1 MARIIFISPYMKGGR
16 DSARLAHR
24 TRYFA
29 TREGVQLLKDDN
41 AHLPVTKKQQQ
52 YIQRLLRSFPEAREL
67 PEYENYANTPNR
79 KTAFA
84 FIEQIHED
92 FIEPM
97 DGRENYLDYVANRP
111 GVKALGEHGLWDA
124 HGKVPSLE
132 NAVAEVAR
140 HTGNVWTPII
150 SLSRENAERL
160 GYTDLKNWQELIN
173 ASITDIAKGYKIHPD
188 RLRWY
193 AAMHE
198 KEKHIHVHMVL
209 FSTDPKEGYLSRQ
222 GIRSIKSALVSTIYR
237 NDRLHIYEQK
247 DEQRGL
253 LRQEAEARMATLIEQ
268 MATGTLQS
276 DKLELLVTDLAQR
289 LREVSGKKVYGY
301 LPSRVKR
308 IVDEIVDELAKDER
322 VSSAYA
328 LWQDLREQL
337 CIDYNQTPPQ
347 RVPLSQQK
355 EFKTVRNM
363 VIRETLRLSEMHFT
377 FEDDAMQDEPEPE
390 EPPVPPDP
398 SAERMIH
405 QQARFYRR
413 AKSMLDAT
421 DADPSE
427 KSMALVT
434 LHRLWEEGYTIA
446 AHQLGKSYRDG
457 VGSSVDQELAAEW
470 FQKSA
475 EAGNPCS
482 AYALGKLLLEQ
493 EQLKTQRLLEELRTV
508 KSSNATEIR
517 RLKKE
522 LATLRKILVG
532 YVNQIDSLDR
542 INKRQ
547 QQVIADVTQ
556 KYNTASQQIST
567 LSKEKE
573 NLDKKVTLA
582 AQLDVTNIRI
592 EPRNKR
598 GKVAK
603 KVKDIVKLAISFTI
617 VKNITAENGE
627 RTIYIRITKPDNDA
641 LTKSASNTFSYENRT
656 LTYSCLLYTSPSPR
670 DS

>member
-41 AHLPVTKKQQQ
+41 SNLPATKKQQQ
-52 YIQRLLRSFPEAREL
+52 YIHRLLRSFPEAREL
-67 PEYENYANTPNR
+67 PEHEDYVTSPNR
-79 KTAFA
+79 QTAFA

-111 GVKALGEHGLWDA
+111 GVKAMGEHGLWDA
-124 HGKVPSLE
+124 NGKVPSLE
-132 NAVAEVAR
+132 NAIAEVAQ

-160 GYTDLKNWQELIN
+160 GYTDIKNWQDLIN

-237 NDRLHIYEQK
+237 NDRLHIYEKK
-247 DEQRGL
+247 DHQRSIL
-253 LRQEAEARMATLIEQ
+253 QQEAEEQ
-268 MATGTLQS
+268 MASLIGQISTGTLQNG
-276 DKLELLVTDLAQR
+276 KLELLVTDLAKR
-289 LREVSGKKVYGY
+289 LQEVSGKKVYGY
-301 LPSRVKR
+301 LPPRVKR
-308 IVDEIVDELAKDER
+308 IVDEIVDELSKDER
-322 VSSAYA
+322 VAAAYS

-363 VIRETLRLSEMHFT
+363 VIRETLRLSEMNFT
-377 FEDDAMQDEPEPE
+377 FEDDTMPDEPEPE
-390 EPPVPPDP
+390 EQPAP
-398 SAERMIH
+398 STQSSARTIY
-405 QQARFYRR
+405 QQAHFYRR
-413 AKSMLDAT
+413 AKTVLNDA
-421 DADPSE
+421 DADPGE
-427 KSMALVT
+427 KAMELVT
-434 LHRLWEEGYTIA
+434 LRRLWEESYTIA
-446 AHQLGKSYRDG
+446 AHQLGKTYRDG
-457 VGSSVDQELAAEW
+457 LGSPVDREAAAEW

-475 EAGNPCS
+475 EAGNNCS

-493 EQLKTQRLLEELRTV
+493 GKFSQARSWLQKAATQKNQYAQYRLGKLLLIGADDVPKDVDAAIRHLKDSAVQGNQFAQYTLGKLYLLGHEVKADHEEALRYLSQAAAQGNTYAQYFIDHQNDFNGASVGTTV
-508 KSSNATEIR
+508 LRMLHQMSRIFRENAAQPAIYAGMQIDKKRRR
-517 RLKKE
+517 RLQEKRMAMGHKADDHE
-522 LATLRKILVG
+522 
-532 YVNQIDSLDR
+532 DR
-542 INKRQ
+542 GLTQ
-547 QQVIADVTQ
+547 QTQ
-556 KYNTASQQIST
+556 
-567 LSKEKE
+567 
-573 NLDKKVTLA
+573 
-582 AQLDVTNIRI
+582 
-592 EPRNKR
+592 
-598 GKVAK
+598 
-603 KVKDIVKLAISFTI
+603 
-617 VKNITAENGE
+617 
-627 RTIYIRITKPDNDA
+627 
-641 LTKSASNTFSYENRT
+641 
-656 LTYSCLLYTSPSPR
+656 
-670 DS
+670 

>member
-1 MARIIFISPYMKGGR
+1 M
-16 DSARLAHR
+16 DS
-24 TRYFA
+24 
-29 TREGVQLLKDDN
+29 
-41 AHLPVTKKQQQ
+41 
-52 YIQRLLRSFPEAREL
+52 
-67 PEYENYANTPNR
+67 
-79 KTAFA
+79 
-84 FIEQIHED
+84 
-92 FIEPM
+92 
-97 DGRENYLDYVANRP
+97 RENYLDYVANRP

-124 HGKVPSLE
+124 NGKVPSLE

-140 HTGNVWTPII
+140 HTGNVWTPVI

-160 GYTDLKNWQELIN
+160 GYSDLKNWQELIS

-237 NDRLHIYEQK
+237 NDRLHIYEKK
-247 DEQRGL
+247 DHQRSIL
-253 LRQEAEARMATLIEQ
+253 QQEAEEQ
-268 MATGTLQS
+268 MASLIGQMAAGTLQS

-301 LPSRVKR
+301 LPPRVKR

-377 FEDDAMQDEPEPE
+377 FEDDAISDEPEPE

-405 QQARFYRR
+405 QQAQSYRR
-413 AKSMLDAT
+413 AKKVLHDLES
-421 DADPSE
+421 DPGE
-427 KSMALVT
+427 KAAARVT
-434 LHRLWEEGYTIA
+434 LRRLWEEGYTIA

-482 AYALGKLLLEQ
+482 AYALGKLLEQ
-493 EQLKTQRLLEELRTV
+493 EQFPQALHWLRQAAEQNDPYAQYRLGKLLLTGTEGVPKDVDAAIQLLKDSATQGNSFAQYTLGKLYLLGQEVQVDREEALRYFAQAAAQGNTYAQYFIDHQEDFSGAAAGTAV
-508 KSSNATEIR
+508 LRMLHQMSRIFRENAAQPAIYAGMQIDKKRRR
-517 RLKKE
+517 RLQE
-522 LATLRKILVG
+522 
-532 YVNQIDSLDR
+532 
-542 INKRQ
+542 KRMAMGHKADDHEERGLTQ
-547 QQVIADVTQ
+547 QTQ
-556 KYNTASQQIST
+556 
-567 LSKEKE
+567 
-573 NLDKKVTLA
+573 
-582 AQLDVTNIRI
+582 
-592 EPRNKR
+592 
-598 GKVAK
+598 
-603 KVKDIVKLAISFTI
+603 
-617 VKNITAENGE
+617 
-627 RTIYIRITKPDNDA
+627 
-641 LTKSASNTFSYENRT
+641 
-656 LTYSCLLYTSPSPR
+656 
-670 DS
+670 

>member
-1 MARIIFISPYMKGGR
+1 MARLIFISPYMKGGR
-16 DSARLAHR
+16 DAARLAHR

-52 YIQRLLRSFPEAREL
+52 YVRRLLRSFPEAREL
-67 PEYENYANTPNR
+67 PEHEDYANTPNR
-79 KTAFA
+79 QTAFA
-84 FIEQIHED
+84 LIAQIHED

-97 DGRENYLDYVANRP
+97 DSRENYLDYVANRP

-132 NAVAEVAR
+132 NAVAEVAQ
-140 HTGNVWTPII
+140 HTGNVWTPVI

-253 LRQEAEARMATLIEQ
+253 LRQEAEARMATLIGQ
-268 MATGTLQS
+268 MAAGALQS
-276 DKLELLVTDLAQR
+276 DKLELLVADLAQR

-301 LPSRVKR
+301 LPPRVKR

-328 LWQDLREQL
+328 LWQELREQL

-377 FEDDAMQDEPEPE
+377 FEDDAISDEPEPEPE
-390 EPPVPPDP
+390 EPPVPPDS

-413 AKSMLDAT
+413 AKSILDAA

-446 AHQLGKSYRDG
+446 AHQLGKAYQDG
-457 VGSSVDQELAAEW
+457 LGTSIDRKAAAEW

-475 EAGNPCS
+475 EAGNTCS
-482 AYALGKLLLEQ
+482 AYALSKLLQEQGQIPQAIHWLQQAADQNDPYAQYRLGKLLLTGAEGVPRDTVAAIKLLKDSAAQGNQFAQYTLGKLYLLGQ
-493 EQLKTQRLLEELRTV
+493 EVQADREEALRYLVQAAAQGNTYAQYFIDHQEDFSGAAV
-508 KSSNATEIR
+508 GTAILRMLHQMSRIFRENAAQPAIYAGMHIDKKRRR
-517 RLKKE
+517 RLQEKRMAMGQKADDHE
-522 LATLRKILVG
+522 
-532 YVNQIDSLDR
+532 DR
-542 INKRQ
+542 GLTQ
-547 QQVIADVTQ
+547 QTQ
-556 KYNTASQQIST
+556 
-567 LSKEKE
+567 
-573 NLDKKVTLA
+573 
-582 AQLDVTNIRI
+582 
-592 EPRNKR
+592 
-598 GKVAK
+598 
-603 KVKDIVKLAISFTI
+603 
-617 VKNITAENGE
+617 
-627 RTIYIRITKPDNDA
+627 
-641 LTKSASNTFSYENRT
+641 
-656 LTYSCLLYTSPSPR
+656 
-670 DS
+670 

>member
-1 MARIIFISPYMKGGR
+1 MARLIFISPYMKGGR
-16 DSARLAHR
+16 DAARLAHR

-52 YIQRLLRSFPEAREL
+52 YIHRLLRSFPEAREL
-67 PEYENYANTPNR
+67 PEHEGYVNAPNR
-79 KTAFA
+79 QTAFA
-84 FIEQIHED
+84 LIAQIHED

-140 HTGNVWTPII
+140 HTGNVWTPVI

-160 GYTDLKNWQELIN
+160 GYTDIKNWQELIN

-253 LRQEAEARMATLIEQ
+253 IRQEAEARMATLIGQ

-276 DKLELLVTDLAQR
+276 GKLELLVTDLAQR

-301 LPSRVKR
+301 LPPRVKR

-322 VSSAYA
+322 VLSAYA
-328 LWQDLREQL
+328 LWQDLQEQL

-377 FEDDAMQDEPEPE
+377 FEDDAMQDEPE

-405 QQARFYRR
+405 QQAQSYRR
-413 AKSMLDAT
+413 AKKVLHDLES
-421 DADPSE
+421 DPGE
-427 KSMALVT
+427 KAAARVT

-457 VGSSVDQELAAEW
+457 VGNSVDQELAAEW

-493 EQLKTQRLLEELRTV
+493 EQFPQALHWLRQAAEQNDPYAQYRLGKLLLTGAEGVPRDAVAAIKLLKDSAAQGNQFAQYTLGKLYLLGQEVQADRKESLRYFAQAAAQGNSYAQYFIDHQEDFFGAAVGTAIIRMLHQM
-508 KSSNATEIR
+508 SRIFRENAAQPAIYAGMQIDKKRRR
-517 RLKKE
+517 RLQEKRMAMGHKADDHE
-522 LATLRKILVG
+522 
-532 YVNQIDSLDR
+532 DR
-542 INKRQ
+542 GLTQ
-547 QQVIADVTQ
+547 QTQ
-556 KYNTASQQIST
+556 
-567 LSKEKE
+567 
-573 NLDKKVTLA
+573 
-582 AQLDVTNIRI
+582 
-592 EPRNKR
+592 
-598 GKVAK
+598 
-603 KVKDIVKLAISFTI
+603 
-617 VKNITAENGE
+617 
-627 RTIYIRITKPDNDA
+627 
-641 LTKSASNTFSYENRT
+641 
-656 LTYSCLLYTSPSPR
+656 
-670 DS
+670 

>member
-1 MARIIFISPYMKGGR
+1 MARLIFISPYMKGGR

-67 PEYENYANTPNR
+67 PEHEDYVNAPNR
-79 KTAFA
+79 QTAFA
-84 FIEQIHED
+84 LIAQIHED

-140 HTGNVWTPII
+140 HTGNVWTPVI

-247 DEQRGL
+247 DEQRSL
-253 LRQEAEARMATLIEQ
+253 LRQEAEARMATLIGQ
-268 MATGTLQS
+268 MAAGTLQS
-276 DKLELLVTDLAQR
+276 DKLELLVADLAQR

-301 LPSRVKR
+301 LPPRVKR

-337 CIDYNQTPPQ
+337 CTDYNQTPPQ

-363 VIRETLRLSEMHFT
+363 VIRETLRLSEMNFT
-377 FEDDAMQDEPEPE
+377 FEDDTMPDEPEPE
-390 EPPVPPDP
+390 EQSAP
-398 SAERMIH
+398 STQSSARTIY
-405 QQARFYRR
+405 QQAHFYRR
-413 AKSMLDAT
+413 ARTVLNDA
-421 DADPSE
+421 DADPGE
-427 KSMALVT
+427 KAMALVT
-434 LHRLWEEGYTIA
+434 LRRLWEEGYTIA
-446 AHQLGKSYRDG
+446 AHQLGKAYRDG
-457 VGSSVDQELAAEW
+457 LRSPVDREAAAEW
-470 FQKSA
+470 FQKSV
-475 EAGNPCS
+475 EAGNDCS

-493 EQLKTQRLLEELRTV
+493 GKFSQARSWLQKAATQNNQYAQYRLGKLLLIGADDVPKDVDAAIRHLKDSAAQGNQFAQYTLGKLYLLGHEVKADHEEALRYLSQAAAQGNIYAQYFIDHQNDFNGVSVGTTV
-508 KSSNATEIR
+508 LRMLHQMSSIFRENAAQPTIYAGMQIDKKRRR
-517 RLKKE
+517 RLQEKRMAMGHKADDHE
-522 LATLRKILVG
+522 
-532 YVNQIDSLDR
+532 DSGL
-542 INKRQ
+542 
-547 QQVIADVTQ
+547 TQ
-556 KYNTASQQIST
+556 SSQ
-567 LSKEKE
+567 
-573 NLDKKVTLA
+573 
-582 AQLDVTNIRI
+582 
-592 EPRNKR
+592 
-598 GKVAK
+598 
-603 KVKDIVKLAISFTI
+603 
-617 VKNITAENGE
+617 
-627 RTIYIRITKPDNDA
+627 
-641 LTKSASNTFSYENRT
+641 
-656 LTYSCLLYTSPSPR
+656 
-670 DS
+670 

>member
-1 MARIIFISPYMKGGR
+1 MARLIFISPYMKGGR
-16 DSARLAHR
+16 DAARLAHR

-52 YIQRLLRSFPEAREL
+52 YIQRLLRSIPEAREL
-67 PEYENYANTPNR
+67 PEHEGYANTPNR
-79 KTAFA
+79 QTAFA
-84 FIEQIHED
+84 LIAQIHED

-97 DGRENYLDYVANRP
+97 DSRENYLDYVANRP

-124 HGKVPSLE
+124 NGKVPSLE
-132 NAVAEVAR
+132 NAVAEVAQ

-160 GYTDLKNWQELIN
+160 GYTDIKNWQELIN

-253 LRQEAEARMATLIEQ
+253 LRQEAEARMATLIGQ
-268 MATGTLQS
+268 MAIGTMQS
-276 DKLELLVTDLAQR
+276 DRLELLVTDLAQR

-301 LPSRVKR
+301 LPPRVKR

-328 LWQDLREQL
+328 LWQELREQL

-363 VIRETLRLSEMHFT
+363 VIRETLRLSEMRFT
-377 FEDDAMQDEPEPE
+377 FEDDAMQDEPE

-405 QQARFYRR
+405 QRARFYRR
-413 AKSMLDAT
+413 AKSVLDAA

-446 AHQLGKSYRDG
+446 AHQLGKAYQDG
-457 VGSSVDQELAAEW
+457 LGTSIDRKAAAEW

-475 EAGNPCS
+475 EAGNTCS

-493 EQLKTQRLLEELRTV
+493 EQFPQVLHWLRQAAEQNDPYAQYRLGKLLLTGAEGGPRDAVAAIKLLKDSAAQGNQFAQYTLGKLYLLGQEVQVDRKEALRYFAQAAAQGNTCAQYFIDHQDDFSDAAV
-508 KSSNATEIR
+508 GTAILRMLHQMSRIFRENAAQPAIYAGMQIDKKRRR
-517 RLKKE
+517 RLQEKRMAMGHKADDHE
-522 LATLRKILVG
+522 
-532 YVNQIDSLDR
+532 DR
-542 INKRQ
+542 GLTQ
-547 QQVIADVTQ
+547 QTQ
-556 KYNTASQQIST
+556 
-567 LSKEKE
+567 
-573 NLDKKVTLA
+573 
-582 AQLDVTNIRI
+582 
-592 EPRNKR
+592 
-598 GKVAK
+598 
-603 KVKDIVKLAISFTI
+603 
-617 VKNITAENGE
+617 
-627 RTIYIRITKPDNDA
+627 
-641 LTKSASNTFSYENRT
+641 
-656 LTYSCLLYTSPSPR
+656 
-670 DS
+670 

>member
-52 YIQRLLRSFPEAREL
+52 YIHRLLRSFPEAREL

-79 KTAFA
+79 QTAFA
-84 FIEQIHED
+84 LIAQIHED

-97 DGRENYLDYVANRP
+97 DSRENYLDYVANRP
-111 GVKALGEHGLWDA
+111 DVKALGEHGLWDA
-124 HGKVPSLE
+124 NGKVPSLE

-253 LRQEAEARMATLIEQ
+253 LQQEAEARMATLIGQ

-276 DKLELLVTDLAQR
+276 DKLELLVADLAQR
-289 LREVSGKKVYGY
+289 LQEVSGKKVYGY
-301 LPSRVKR
+301 LPPRVKR

-337 CIDYNQTPPQ
+337 CTDYNQTPPQ

-377 FEDDAMQDEPEPE
+377 FEDDAISDEPEPEPE

-405 QQARFYRR
+405 QRARFYRR
-413 AKSMLDAT
+413 AKSILDAAN
-421 DADPSE
+421 ADPSE

-434 LHRLWEEGYTIA
+434 LRRLWEEGYTIA
-446 AHQLGKSYRDG
+446 AHHLGKAYRDG
-457 VGSSVDQELAAEW
+457 LGISTDRKAAAEW

-475 EAGNPCS
+475 EAGNTCS
-482 AYALGKLLLEQ
+482 AYALSKLLLEQ
-493 EQLKTQRLLEELRTV
+493 GQIPQAIHWLRQAADQNDPYAQYRLGKLLLTGAEGVPRDAVAAIKLLKDSAAQGNQFAQYTLGKLYLLGQEVQADREEALRYLVQAAAQGNTYAQYFIDHQDDF
-508 KSSNATEIR
+508 SGAAAGTAILRMLHQMSRIFRENAAQPAIY
-517 RLKKE
+517 
-522 LATLRKILVG
+522 AG
-532 YVNQIDSLDR
+532 MQIDKKRRRKLQEKRMAMGHKADDHEDR
-542 INKRQ
+542 GL
-547 QQVIADVTQ
+547 T
-556 KYNTASQQIST
+556 QQI
-567 LSKEKE
+567 
-573 NLDKKVTLA
+573 
-582 AQLDVTNIRI
+582 Q
-592 EPRNKR
+592 
-598 GKVAK
+598 
-603 KVKDIVKLAISFTI
+603 
-617 VKNITAENGE
+617 
-627 RTIYIRITKPDNDA
+627 
-641 LTKSASNTFSYENRT
+641 
-656 LTYSCLLYTSPSPR
+656 
-670 DS
+670 

>member
-1 MARIIFISPYMKGGR
+1 MKGGR

-41 AHLPVTKKQQQ
+41 AHLPATKKQQQ
-52 YIQRLLRSFPEAREL
+52 YIHRLLRSFPEAREL
-67 PEYENYANTPNR
+67 PEHEDYVTSPNR
-79 KTAFA
+79 QTAFA
-84 FIEQIHED
+84 LIEQIHED
-92 FIEPM
+92 FVESM
-97 DGRENYLDYVANRP
+97 DSRENYLDYVANRP
-111 GVKALGEHGLWDA
+111 GVKAMGEHGLWDA
-124 HGKVPSLE
+124 NGKVLSLE
-132 NAVAEVAR
+132 NAIAEVAQ

-160 GYTDLKNWQELIN
+160 GYTDLKNWQDLIN
-173 ASITDIAKGYKIHPD
+173 ASITDIAKGYKIHPS

-193 AAMHE
+193 AALHE
-198 KEKHIHVHMVL
+198 KEKHIHVHMVI
-209 FSTDPKEGYLSRQ
+209 FSTDPKEGFLTKQ

-253 LRQEAEARMATLIEQ
+253 LRQEAEARMAALIEQ
-268 MATGTLQS
+268 MATGTMQS

-301 LPSRVKR
+301 LPPRVKR

-322 VSSAYA
+322 VLSAYA
-328 LWQDLREQL
+328 LWQNLQEQL

-405 QQARFYRR
+405 QQAWSYRR
-413 AKSMLDAT
+413 AKKVLHDLES
-421 DADPSE
+421 DPGE
-427 KSMALVT
+427 KAAALVT
-434 LHRLWEEGYTIA
+434 LRRLWEEGYTIA
-446 AHQLGKSYRDG
+446 AHQLGKAYRDG
-457 VGSSVDQELAAEW
+457 LGISIDRKAAAEW

-475 EAGNPCS
+475 EAGNTCS

-493 EQLKTQRLLEELRTV
+493 GQISQAIHWLRHAAEQNDPYAQYRLGKLLLTGAEGVPKDVDAAIQLLKDSATQGNSFAQYTLGKLYLLGQEMQADREEALRYLAQAAAQGNTYAQYFIDHQEDFSGAAV
-508 KSSNATEIR
+508 GTAIIRIFHQMSRIFRENAAQPTIYAGMQIDKKRRR
-517 RLKKE
+517 RLQEKRMAMGHRADDHE
-522 LATLRKILVG
+522 
-532 YVNQIDSLDR
+532 DR
-542 INKRQ
+542 GLTQ
-547 QQVIADVTQ
+547 Q
-556 KYNTASQQIST
+556 
-567 LSKEKE
+567 
-573 NLDKKVTLA
+573 
-582 AQLDVTNIRI
+582 AQ
-592 EPRNKR
+592 
-598 GKVAK
+598 
-603 KVKDIVKLAISFTI
+603 
-617 VKNITAENGE
+617 
-627 RTIYIRITKPDNDA
+627 
-641 LTKSASNTFSYENRT
+641 
-656 LTYSCLLYTSPSPR
+656 
-670 DS
+670 

>member
-1 MARIIFISPYMKGGR
+1 MKGGR

-41 AHLPVTKKQQQ
+41 AHLPATKKQQQ

-67 PEYENYANTPNR
+67 PEHEDYVNTPNR
-79 KTAFA
+79 QTAFA
-84 FIEQIHED
+84 LIAQIHED

-111 GVKALGEHGLWDA
+111 GVKALGEHGLWNA

-132 NAVAEVAR
+132 NAIAEVAQ

-247 DEQRGL
+247 DEQRRFL
-253 LRQEAEARMATLIEQ
+253 QQEAEARMAALIGQ
-268 MATGTLQS
+268 MATGTMQS

-301 LPSRVKR
+301 LPPRVKR

-337 CIDYNQTPPQ
+337 CTDYNQTPPQ

-363 VIRETLRLSEMHFT
+363 VIRETLRLSEMNFT
-377 FEDDAMQDEPEPE
+377 FEDDTMPDEPEPE
-390 EPPVPPDP
+390 EQSAP
-398 SAERMIH
+398 STQSSARTIY
-405 QQARFYRR
+405 QQAHFYRR
-413 AKSMLDAT
+413 AKTVLNDA
-421 DADPSE
+421 DADPGE
-427 KSMALVT
+427 KAMALVT
-434 LHRLWEEGYTIA
+434 LRRLWEDGYSIA
-446 AHQLGKSYRDG
+446 AHQLGKAYRDG
-457 VGSSVDQELAAEW
+457 VGSPVDQEAAAEW
-470 FQKSA
+470 FRKSA
-475 EAGNPCS
+475 EAGNDCS

-493 EQLKTQRLLEELRTV
+493 GKFSQARSWLQKAATQKNQYAQYRLGKLLLIGAEDVPKDVDAAIRHLKDSAAQGNQFAQYTLGKLYLLGQEVKADYEEALHYLSQAAVQGNIYAQYFIDHQNDFAGASVGTAVLRMLHQM
-508 KSSNATEIR
+508 SRIFREIAAQPAIYAGMQIDKKRRR
-517 RLKKE
+517 RLQEKRMAMGHKADDHE
-522 LATLRKILVG
+522 
-532 YVNQIDSLDR
+532 DSGL
-542 INKRQ
+542 
-547 QQVIADVTQ
+547 TQ
-556 KYNTASQQIST
+556 SSQ
-567 LSKEKE
+567 
-573 NLDKKVTLA
+573 
-582 AQLDVTNIRI
+582 
-592 EPRNKR
+592 
-598 GKVAK
+598 
-603 KVKDIVKLAISFTI
+603 
-617 VKNITAENGE
+617 
-627 RTIYIRITKPDNDA
+627 
-641 LTKSASNTFSYENRT
+641 
-656 LTYSCLLYTSPSPR
+656 
-670 DS
+670 

>member
-1 MARIIFISPYMKGGR
+1 MKGGR

-41 AHLPVTKKQQQ
+41 AHLPATKKQQQ

-67 PEYENYANTPNR
+67 PEHEDYANTPNR
-79 KTAFA
+79 QTAFA
-84 FIEQIHED
+84 LIAQIHED

-140 HTGNVWTPII
+140 HTGNVWTPVI

-253 LRQEAEARMATLIEQ
+253 LRQEAEARMATLIGQ
-268 MATGTLQS
+268 MAIGTMQS
-276 DKLELLVTDLAQR
+276 DRLELLVTDLAQR

-301 LPSRVKR
+301 LPPRVKR

-363 VIRETLRLSEMHFT
+363 VIRETLRLSEMNFT
-377 FEDDAMQDEPEPE
+377 FEDDTMPDEPEPE
-390 EPPVPPDP
+390 EQSAP
-398 SAERMIH
+398 STQSSARTIY
-405 QQARFYRR
+405 QQAHFYRR
-413 AKSMLDAT
+413 AKTVLNDA
-421 DADPSE
+421 DADPGE
-427 KSMALVT
+427 KAMALVT
-434 LHRLWEEGYTIA
+434 LRRLWEEGYTIA
-446 AHQLGKSYRDG
+446 AHQLGKAYRDG
-457 VGSSVDQELAAEW
+457 LRSPVDREAAAEW
-470 FQKSA
+470 FQKSV
-475 EAGNPCS
+475 EAGNDCS

-493 EQLKTQRLLEELRTV
+493 GKFSQARSWLQKAATQKNQYAQYRLGKLLLIGAEDVPKDVDAAIRHLKDSAAQGNQFAQYTLGKLYLLGHEVKADHEEALRYLSQAAAQGNIYAQYFIDHQNDFNGVSVGTTV
-508 KSSNATEIR
+508 LRMLHQMSSIFRENAAQPTIYAGMQIDKKRRR
-517 RLKKE
+517 RLQEKRMAMGHKADDHE
-522 LATLRKILVG
+522 
-532 YVNQIDSLDR
+532 DSGL
-542 INKRQ
+542 
-547 QQVIADVTQ
+547 TQ
-556 KYNTASQQIST
+556 PSQ
-567 LSKEKE
+567 
-573 NLDKKVTLA
+573 
-582 AQLDVTNIRI
+582 
-592 EPRNKR
+592 
-598 GKVAK
+598 
-603 KVKDIVKLAISFTI
+603 
-617 VKNITAENGE
+617 
-627 RTIYIRITKPDNDA
+627 
-641 LTKSASNTFSYENRT
+641 
-656 LTYSCLLYTSPSPR
+656 
-670 DS
+670 

>member
-1 MARIIFISPYMKGGR
+1 
-16 DSARLAHR
+16 
-24 TRYFA
+24 
-29 TREGVQLLKDDN
+29 
-41 AHLPVTKKQQQ
+41 
-52 YIQRLLRSFPEAREL
+52 
-67 PEYENYANTPNR
+67 
-79 KTAFA
+79 
-84 FIEQIHED
+84 
-92 FIEPM
+92 
-97 DGRENYLDYVANRP
+97 
-111 GVKALGEHGLWDA
+111 
-124 HGKVPSLE
+124 
-132 NAVAEVAR
+132 
-140 HTGNVWTPII
+140 
-150 SLSRENAERL
+150 
-160 GYTDLKNWQELIN
+160 
-173 ASITDIAKGYKIHPD
+173 
-188 RLRWY
+188 
-193 AAMHE
+193 MHE

-253 LRQEAEARMATLIEQ
+253 LRQEAEARMATLIGQ

-301 LPSRVKR
+301 LPPRVKR

-337 CIDYNQTPPQ
+337 CTDYNQTPPQ

-398 SAERMIH
+398 SAERMFH
-405 QQARFYRR
+405 QRARFYRR
-413 AKSMLDAT
+413 AKNILDAA

-493 EQLKTQRLLEELRTV
+493 EQFPQALHWLRQAAEQNDPYAQYRLGKLLLTGAEGVPKDIDAAIHLLKGSATQGNSFAQYTLGKLYLLGREVRADRKEALRYFAQAAAQGNSYAQYFIDHQEDFSGAAAGTAILRMLHQM
-508 KSSNATEIR
+508 SRIFRENAAQPAIYAGMQIDKKRRR
-517 RLKKE
+517 RLQEKRMAMGHKADDHE
-522 LATLRKILVG
+522 
-532 YVNQIDSLDR
+532 DSGLT
-542 INKRQ
+542 Q
-547 QQVIADVTQ
+547 QTQ
-556 KYNTASQQIST
+556 
-567 LSKEKE
+567 
-573 NLDKKVTLA
+573 
-582 AQLDVTNIRI
+582 
-592 EPRNKR
+592 
-598 GKVAK
+598 
-603 KVKDIVKLAISFTI
+603 
-617 VKNITAENGE
+617 
-627 RTIYIRITKPDNDA
+627 
-641 LTKSASNTFSYENRT
+641 
-656 LTYSCLLYTSPSPR
+656 
-670 DS
+670 

>member
-1 MARIIFISPYMKGGR
+1 MKGGR

-41 AHLPVTKKQQQ
+41 AHLPATKKQQQ
-52 YIQRLLRSFPEAREL
+52 YIHRLLRSFPEAREL
-67 PEYENYANTPNR
+67 PEHEDYVTSPNR
-79 KTAFA
+79 QTAFA
-84 FIEQIHED
+84 LIEQIHED
-92 FIEPM
+92 FVESM
-97 DGRENYLDYVANRP
+97 DSRENYLDYVANRP
-111 GVKALGEHGLWDA
+111 GVKAMGEHGLWDA
-124 HGKVPSLE
+124 NGKVLSLE
-132 NAVAEVAR
+132 NAIAEVAQ

-160 GYTDLKNWQELIN
+160 GYTDLKNWQDLIN
-173 ASITDIAKGYKIHPD
+173 ASITDIAKGYKIHPS

-193 AAMHE
+193 AALHE
-198 KEKHIHVHMVL
+198 KEKHIHVHMVI
-209 FSTDPKEGYLSRQ
+209 FSTDPKEGFLTKQ

-253 LRQEAEARMATLIEQ
+253 LRQEAEARMAALIEQ
-268 MATGTLQS
+268 MATGTMQS

-301 LPSRVKR
+301 LPPRVKR

-405 QQARFYRR
+405 QQAWSYRR
-413 AKSMLDAT
+413 VKKVLHDLES
-421 DADPSE
+421 DPGE
-427 KSMALVT
+427 KAAALVT
-434 LHRLWEEGYTIA
+434 LRRLWEEGYTIA
-446 AHQLGKSYRDG
+446 AHQLGKAYRDG
-457 VGSSVDQELAAEW
+457 LGISTDRKAAAEW

-475 EAGNPCS
+475 EAGNTCS

-493 EQLKTQRLLEELRTV
+493 GQISQAIHWLRHAAEQNDPYAQYRLGKLLLTGAEGVPKDVDAAIQLLKNSATQGNSFAQYTLGKLYLLGQEMQADREEALRYFAQAAAQGNTYAQYFIDHQEDFSGAAV
-508 KSSNATEIR
+508 GTAIIRMFHQMSRIFRENAAQPTIYAGMQIDKKRRR
-517 RLKKE
+517 RLQEKRMAMGHKADDHE
-522 LATLRKILVG
+522 
-532 YVNQIDSLDR
+532 DR
-542 INKRQ
+542 GLTQ
-547 QQVIADVTQ
+547 QTQ
-556 KYNTASQQIST
+556 
-567 LSKEKE
+567 
-573 NLDKKVTLA
+573 
-582 AQLDVTNIRI
+582 
-592 EPRNKR
+592 
-598 GKVAK
+598 
-603 KVKDIVKLAISFTI
+603 
-617 VKNITAENGE
+617 
-627 RTIYIRITKPDNDA
+627 
-641 LTKSASNTFSYENRT
+641 
-656 LTYSCLLYTSPSPR
+656 
-670 DS
+670 

>member
-1 MARIIFISPYMKGGR
+1 MKGGR
-16 DSARLAHR
+16 DAARLAHR

-52 YIQRLLRSFPEAREL
+52 YIRRLLRSFPEAREL
-67 PEYENYANTPNR
+67 PEHEDYANTPNR
-79 KTAFA
+79 QTAFA
-84 FIEQIHED
+84 LIAQIHED

-140 HTGNVWTPII
+140 HTGNVWTPVI

-276 DKLELLVTDLAQR
+276 DKLELLVADLAQR
-289 LREVSGKKVYGY
+289 LREGSGKKVYGY
-301 LPSRVKR
+301 LPPRVKR
-308 IVDEIVDELAKDER
+308 IVDEIVDELSKDER
-322 VSSAYA
+322 VAAAYS

-337 CIDYNQTPPQ
+337 CIDYNQTPSQ

-363 VIRETLRLSEMHFT
+363 VIRETLRLSEMSFT
-377 FEDDAMQDEPEPE
+377 FEDDTMPDEPEPE
-390 EPPVPPDP
+390 EPPAP
-398 SAERMIH
+398 STQSSARTIY
-405 QQARFYRR
+405 QQAHLYRR
-413 AKSMLDAT
+413 AKTVLNDAG
-421 DADPSE
+421 ADPGE
-427 KSMALVT
+427 KAMALVT
-434 LHRLWEEGYTIA
+434 LRRLWEDGYTIA
-446 AHQLGKSYRDG
+446 AHQLGKAYRDG
-457 VGSSVDQELAAEW
+457 LGSPVDREEATEW

-475 EAGNPCS
+475 EAGNNCS

-493 EQLKTQRLLEELRTV
+493 GKFSQARSWLQKAAMQKNQYAQYRLGKLLLIGADDVPKDVDAAIRHLKDSAVQGNQFAQYALGKLYLLGQEVKADHEEALRYLSQAAAQGNIYAQYFIDHQNDFNGVSVGTTV
-508 KSSNATEIR
+508 LRMLHQMSSIFRENAAQPTIYAGMQIDKKRRR
-517 RLKKE
+517 RLQEKRMAMGHKADDHE
-522 LATLRKILVG
+522 
-532 YVNQIDSLDR
+532 DSGL
-542 INKRQ
+542 
-547 QQVIADVTQ
+547 TQ
-556 KYNTASQQIST
+556 SSQ
-567 LSKEKE
+567 
-573 NLDKKVTLA
+573 
-582 AQLDVTNIRI
+582 
-592 EPRNKR
+592 
-598 GKVAK
+598 
-603 KVKDIVKLAISFTI
+603 
-617 VKNITAENGE
+617 
-627 RTIYIRITKPDNDA
+627 
-641 LTKSASNTFSYENRT
+641 
-656 LTYSCLLYTSPSPR
+656 
-670 DS
+670 

>member
-1 MARIIFISPYMKGGR
+1 MARLIFISPYMKGGR
-16 DSARLAHR
+16 DAARLAHR

-67 PEYENYANTPNR
+67 PEHEGYANTPNR
-79 KTAFA
+79 QTAFA
-84 FIEQIHED
+84 LIAQIHED

-97 DGRENYLDYVANRP
+97 DSRENYLDYVANRP

-140 HTGNVWTPII
+140 HTGNVWTPVI

-289 LREVSGKKVYGY
+289 LQEVSGKKVYGY
-301 LPSRVKR
+301 LPPRVKR

-337 CIDYNQTPPQ
+337 CTDYNQTPPQ

-377 FEDDAMQDEPEPE
+377 FEDDAISDEPEPEPE

-405 QQARFYRR
+405 QQAQSYRR
-413 AKSMLDAT
+413 AKKVLHDLES
-421 DADPSE
+421 DPGE
-427 KSMALVT
+427 KAAARVT
-434 LHRLWEEGYTIA
+434 LRRLWEEGYTIA
-446 AHQLGKSYRDG
+446 AHHLGKAYRDG
-457 VGSSVDQELAAEW
+457 LGTSIDRKAAAEW

-475 EAGNPCS
+475 EAGNTCS

-493 EQLKTQRLLEELRTV
+493 EQFPQAIHWLQQAAEQNDPCAQYRLGKLLLTGAEGVPKDIDAAIQLLKGSATQGNSFAQYTLGKLYLLGQEVQVDREEALRYFAQAAAQGNTYAQYFIDHQEDFSGAAV
-508 KSSNATEIR
+508 GTAVLRMLHQMSRIFRENAAQPAIYAGMQIDKKRRR
-517 RLKKE
+517 RLQEKRMAMGHKADDHE
-522 LATLRKILVG
+522 
-532 YVNQIDSLDR
+532 DR
-542 INKRQ
+542 GLTQ
-547 QQVIADVTQ
+547 QTQ
-556 KYNTASQQIST
+556 
-567 LSKEKE
+567 
-573 NLDKKVTLA
+573 
-582 AQLDVTNIRI
+582 
-592 EPRNKR
+592 
-598 GKVAK
+598 
-603 KVKDIVKLAISFTI
+603 
-617 VKNITAENGE
+617 
-627 RTIYIRITKPDNDA
+627 
-641 LTKSASNTFSYENRT
+641 
-656 LTYSCLLYTSPSPR
+656 
-670 DS
+670 

>member
-1 MARIIFISPYMKGGR
+1 MARLIFISPYMKGGR
-16 DSARLAHR
+16 DAARLAHR

-67 PEYENYANTPNR
+67 PEHEDYANTPNR
-79 KTAFA
+79 QTAFA
-84 FIEQIHED
+84 LIAQIHED

-140 HTGNVWTPII
+140 HTGNVWTPVI

-253 LRQEAEARMATLIEQ
+253 LRQEAEARMATLIGQ

-301 LPSRVKR
+301 LPPRVKR

-337 CIDYNQTPPQ
+337 CTDYNQTPPQ

-363 VIRETLRLSEMHFT
+363 VIRETLRLSKMNFT
-377 FEDDAMQDEPEPE
+377 FEDDTMPDEPEPE
-390 EPPVPPDP
+390 EQSAP
-398 SAERMIH
+398 STQSSARTIY
-405 QQARFYRR
+405 QQAHFYRR
-413 AKSMLDAT
+413 AKTVLNDA
-421 DADPSE
+421 DADPGE
-427 KSMALVT
+427 KAMALVT
-434 LHRLWEEGYTIA
+434 LRRLWEEGYTIA
-446 AHQLGKSYRDG
+446 AHQLGKAYRDG
-457 VGSSVDQELAAEW
+457 LRSPVDREAAAEW
-470 FQKSA
+470 FQKSV
-475 EAGNPCS
+475 EAGNDCS

-493 EQLKTQRLLEELRTV
+493 GKFSQARSWLQKAATQKNQYAQYRLGKLLLIGAEDVPKDVDAAIRHLKDSAAQGNQFAQYTLGKLYLLGHEVKADHEEALRYLSQAAAQGNIYAQYFIDHQNDFNGVSVGTTV
-508 KSSNATEIR
+508 LRMLHQMSSIFRENAAQPTIYAGMQIDKKRRR
-517 RLKKE
+517 RLQEKRMAMGHKADDHE
-522 LATLRKILVG
+522 
-532 YVNQIDSLDR
+532 DSGL
-542 INKRQ
+542 
-547 QQVIADVTQ
+547 TQ
-556 KYNTASQQIST
+556 SSQ
-567 LSKEKE
+567 
-573 NLDKKVTLA
+573 
-582 AQLDVTNIRI
+582 
-592 EPRNKR
+592 
-598 GKVAK
+598 
-603 KVKDIVKLAISFTI
+603 
-617 VKNITAENGE
+617 
-627 RTIYIRITKPDNDA
+627 
-641 LTKSASNTFSYENRT
+641 
-656 LTYSCLLYTSPSPR
+656 
-670 DS
+670 

>member
-41 AHLPVTKKQQQ
+41 AHLPTTKKQQQ
-52 YIQRLLRSFPEAREL
+52 YIRRLLRSFPEARDL
-67 PEYENYANTPNR
+67 PEHEGYVSSPNR
-79 KTAFA
+79 QTAFELIA
-84 FIEQIHED
+84 QIHED
-92 FIEPM
+92 FIEPV
-97 DGRENYLDYVANRP
+97 DSRENYLDYVANRP
-111 GVKALGEHGLWDA
+111 GVKSMGEHGLWDA
-124 HGKVPSLE
+124 NGKIPSLE

-140 HTGNVWTPII
+140 HTGNVWTPVI

-160 GYTDLKNWQELIN
+160 GYTDIKNWQDLIN

-237 NDRLHIYEQK
+237 NDRMHIYEQK

-268 MATGTLQS
+268 MAAGALQS
-276 DKLELLVTDLAQR
+276 DKLELLVADLAQR

-301 LPSRVKR
+301 LPPRIKR

-337 CIDYNQTPPQ
+337 CIDYDQTPPQ

-398 SAERMIH
+398 NAERMIC

-413 AKSMLDAT
+413 VTKVLHD
-421 DADPSE
+421 SE
-427 KSMALVT
+427 SDSGEKAAARVT
-434 LHRLWEEGYTIA
+434 LRRLWEEGYTIA

-493 EQLKTQRLLEELRTV
+493 EQFPQALHWLRQAAEQNDPYAQYRLGKLLLTGAEGVPKDIDAAIQLLKGSATQGNSFAQYALGKLYLLGQKVQVDREEALRYFAQAAAQGNTYAQYFIDHQDDFSGAAAGTV
-508 KSSNATEIR
+508 VLRMLHQISRIFRENAAQPAIYAGMQIDKKRRR
-517 RLKKE
+517 RLQEKRMAMGHKADDHE
-522 LATLRKILVG
+522 
-532 YVNQIDSLDR
+532 DR
-542 INKRQ
+542 GLTQ
-547 QQVIADVTQ
+547 QTQ
-556 KYNTASQQIST
+556 
-567 LSKEKE
+567 
-573 NLDKKVTLA
+573 
-582 AQLDVTNIRI
+582 
-592 EPRNKR
+592 
-598 GKVAK
+598 
-603 KVKDIVKLAISFTI
+603 
-617 VKNITAENGE
+617 
-627 RTIYIRITKPDNDA
+627 
-641 LTKSASNTFSYENRT
+641 
-656 LTYSCLLYTSPSPR
+656 
-670 DS
+670 

>member
-1 MARIIFISPYMKGGR
+1 MKGGR

-41 AHLPVTKKQQQ
+41 AHLPATKKQQQ
-52 YIQRLLRSFPEAREL
+52 YIHRLLRSFPEAREL
-67 PEYENYANTPNR
+67 PEHEDYVTSPNR
-79 KTAFA
+79 QTAFA
-84 FIEQIHED
+84 LIEQIHED
-92 FIEPM
+92 FVESM
-97 DGRENYLDYVANRP
+97 DSRENYLDYVANRP
-111 GVKALGEHGLWDA
+111 GVKAMGEHGLWDA
-124 HGKVPSLE
+124 NGKVLSLE
-132 NAVAEVAR
+132 NAIAEVAQ

-160 GYTDLKNWQELIN
+160 GYTDLKNWQDLIN
-173 ASITDIAKGYKIHPD
+173 ASITDIAKGYKIHPS

-193 AAMHE
+193 AALHE
-198 KEKHIHVHMVL
+198 KEKHIHVHMVI
-209 FSTDPKEGYLSRQ
+209 FSTDPKEGFLTKQ

-253 LRQEAEARMATLIEQ
+253 LRQEAEARMAALIEQ
-268 MATGTLQS
+268 MATGTMQS

-301 LPSRVKR
+301 LPPRVKR

-322 VSSAYA
+322 VLSAYA
-328 LWQDLREQL
+328 LWQNLQEQL

-405 QQARFYRR
+405 QQAWSYRR
-413 AKSMLDAT
+413 AKKVLHDLES
-421 DADPSE
+421 DPGE
-427 KSMALVT
+427 KAAALVT
-434 LHRLWEEGYTIA
+434 LRRLWEEGYTIA
-446 AHQLGKSYRDG
+446 AHQLGKAYRDG
-457 VGSSVDQELAAEW
+457 LGISSDRKAAAEW

-475 EAGNPCS
+475 EAGNTCS

-493 EQLKTQRLLEELRTV
+493 GQISQAIHWLRHAAEQNDPYAQYRLGKLLLTGAEGVPKDVDAAIQLLKDSATQGNSFAQYTLGKLYLLGQEMQADREEALRYLAQAAAQGNTYAQYFIDHQEDFSGAAV
-508 KSSNATEIR
+508 GTAIIRIFHQMSRIFRENAAQPTIYAGMQIDKKRRR
-517 RLKKE
+517 RLQEKRMAMGHKSDDHE
-522 LATLRKILVG
+522 
-532 YVNQIDSLDR
+532 DR
-542 INKRQ
+542 GLTQ
-547 QQVIADVTQ
+547 QTQ
-556 KYNTASQQIST
+556 
-567 LSKEKE
+567 
-573 NLDKKVTLA
+573 
-582 AQLDVTNIRI
+582 
-592 EPRNKR
+592 
-598 GKVAK
+598 
-603 KVKDIVKLAISFTI
+603 
-617 VKNITAENGE
+617 
-627 RTIYIRITKPDNDA
+627 
-641 LTKSASNTFSYENRT
+641 
-656 LTYSCLLYTSPSPR
+656 
-670 DS
+670 

>member
-41 AHLPVTKKQQQ
+41 SHLPATKKQQQ
-52 YIQRLLRSFPEAREL
+52 YIRRLLRSFPEAREL
-67 PEYENYANTPNR
+67 PEHENYANIPNR
-79 KTAFA
+79 QTAFA
-84 FIEQIHED
+84 LIAQIHED

-111 GVKALGEHGLWDA
+111 GVKSMGEHGLWDA
-124 HGKVPSLE
+124 NGKVPSLE
-132 NAVAEVAR
+132 NAIAEVAQ

-160 GYTDLKNWQELIN
+160 GYTDIKNWQDLIN

-198 KEKHIHVHMVL
+198 KEKHIHVHMVI
-209 FSTDPKEGYLSRQ
+209 FSTDPKEGFLTKQ

-247 DEQRGL
+247 DEQRSFL
-253 LRQEAEARMATLIEQ
+253 QQEAEARMAALIEQ

-276 DKLELLVTDLAQR
+276 NQLELLVADLAQR
-289 LREVSGKKVYGY
+289 LQDVSGKKVYGY
-301 LPSRVKR
+301 LPPRVKR
-308 IVDEIVDELAKDER
+308 IVDEIVDELAKDES

-363 VIRETLRLSEMHFT
+363 VIRETLRLSELHFT

-390 EPPVPPDP
+390 EPPVPSD
-398 SAERMIH
+398 SRAERMIH
-405 QQARFYRR
+405 QQAQSYRR
-413 AKSMLDAT
+413 AKKVLHDLES
-421 DADPSE
+421 DPDE
-427 KSMALVT
+427 KAAARVT
-434 LHRLWEEGYTIA
+434 LRRLWEEGYTIA
-446 AHQLGKSYRDG
+446 AHQLGKADRDG
-457 VGSSVDQELAAEW
+457 LGISIDRKAAAEW

-482 AYALGKLLLEQ
+482 AYALGILLLEQ
-493 EQLKTQRLLEELRTV
+493 GQIPQALHWLRQAAEQNDPYAQYRLGKLLLTGKEGVPKDIDAAIHLLKDSAAQGNQFAQYTLGKFYLLGQEVQADREEALRYFAQAAAQGNTYAQYFIDHQEDF
-508 KSSNATEIR
+508 SSAAAGTAILRMLHQMSRIFRENAAQPAIYAGMQIDKKRRR
-517 RLKKE
+517 RLQEKRMAMGHKADDHE
-522 LATLRKILVG
+522 
-532 YVNQIDSLDR
+532 DR
-542 INKRQ
+542 GLTQ
-547 QQVIADVTQ
+547 QTQ
-556 KYNTASQQIST
+556 
-567 LSKEKE
+567 
-573 NLDKKVTLA
+573 
-582 AQLDVTNIRI
+582 
-592 EPRNKR
+592 
-598 GKVAK
+598 
-603 KVKDIVKLAISFTI
+603 
-617 VKNITAENGE
+617 
-627 RTIYIRITKPDNDA
+627 
-641 LTKSASNTFSYENRT
+641 
-656 LTYSCLLYTSPSPR
+656 
-670 DS
+670 

>member
-1 MARIIFISPYMKGGR
+1 MKGGR

-41 AHLPVTKKQQQ
+41 AHLPATKKQQQ
-52 YIQRLLRSFPEAREL
+52 YIHRLLRSFPEAREL
-67 PEYENYANTPNR
+67 PEHEDYVTSPNR
-79 KTAFA
+79 QTAFA
-84 FIEQIHED
+84 LIEQIHED
-92 FIEPM
+92 FVESM
-97 DGRENYLDYVANRP
+97 DSRENYLDYVANRP
-111 GVKALGEHGLWDA
+111 GVKAMGEHGLWDA
-124 HGKVPSLE
+124 NGKVLSLE
-132 NAVAEVAR
+132 NAIAEVAQ

-160 GYTDLKNWQELIN
+160 GYTDLKNWQDLIN
-173 ASITDIAKGYKIHPD
+173 ASITDIAKGYKIHPS

-193 AAMHE
+193 AALHE
-198 KEKHIHVHMVL
+198 KEKHIHVHMVI
-209 FSTDPKEGYLSRQ
+209 FSTDPKEGFLTKQ

-253 LRQEAEARMATLIEQ
+253 LRQEAEARMAALIEQ
-268 MATGTLQS
+268 MATGTMQS

-301 LPSRVKR
+301 LPPRVKR

-322 VSSAYA
+322 VLSAYA
-328 LWQDLREQL
+328 LWQNLQEQL

-405 QQARFYRR
+405 QQAWSYRR
-413 AKSMLDAT
+413 AKKVLHDLES
-421 DADPSE
+421 DPGE
-427 KSMALVT
+427 KAAALVT
-434 LHRLWEEGYTIA
+434 LRRLWEEGYTIA

-457 VGSSVDQELAAEW
+457 VGSSVDHELAAEW

-493 EQLKTQRLLEELRTV
+493 GQFPQALYWLRQAAEQNDPYTQYRLGKLLLTGAEGVPKDVDAAIQLLKDSATQGNSFAQYTLGKLYLLGQEMQADREEALRYLAQAAAQGNTYAQYFIDHQDDFSGAAV
-508 KSSNATEIR
+508 GTAIIRIFHQMSRIFRENAAQPTIYAGMQIDKKRRR
-517 RLKKE
+517 RLQEKRMAMGHKSDDHE
-522 LATLRKILVG
+522 
-532 YVNQIDSLDR
+532 DR
-542 INKRQ
+542 GLTQ
-547 QQVIADVTQ
+547 QTQ
-556 KYNTASQQIST
+556 
-567 LSKEKE
+567 
-573 NLDKKVTLA
+573 
-582 AQLDVTNIRI
+582 
-592 EPRNKR
+592 
-598 GKVAK
+598 
-603 KVKDIVKLAISFTI
+603 
-617 VKNITAENGE
+617 
-627 RTIYIRITKPDNDA
+627 
-641 LTKSASNTFSYENRT
+641 
-656 LTYSCLLYTSPSPR
+656 
-670 DS
+670 

>member
-1 MARIIFISPYMKGGR
+1 MARLIFISPYMKGGR
-16 DSARLAHR
+16 DAARLAHR

-52 YIQRLLRSFPEAREL
+52 YIRRLLRSFPEAREL
-67 PEYENYANTPNR
+67 PEHEDYANTPNR
-79 KTAFA
+79 QTAFA
-84 FIEQIHED
+84 LIAQIHED

-140 HTGNVWTPII
+140 HTGNVWTPVI

-276 DKLELLVTDLAQR
+276 DKLELLVADLAQR
-289 LREVSGKKVYGY
+289 LREGSGKKVYGY
-301 LPSRVKR
+301 LPPRVKR
-308 IVDEIVDELAKDER
+308 IVDEIVDELSKDER
-322 VSSAYA
+322 VAAAYS

-337 CIDYNQTPPQ
+337 CIDYNQTPSQ

-363 VIRETLRLSEMHFT
+363 VIRETLRLSEMSFT
-377 FEDDAMQDEPEPE
+377 FEDDTMPDEPEPE
-390 EPPVPPDP
+390 EPPAP
-398 SAERMIH
+398 STQSSARTIY
-405 QQARFYRR
+405 QQAHLYRR
-413 AKSMLDAT
+413 AKTVLNDAG
-421 DADPSE
+421 ADPGE
-427 KSMALVT
+427 KAMALVT
-434 LHRLWEEGYTIA
+434 LRRLWEDGYTIA
-446 AHQLGKSYRDG
+446 AHQLGKAYRDG
-457 VGSSVDQELAAEW
+457 LGSPVDREEATEW

-475 EAGNPCS
+475 EAGNNCS

-493 EQLKTQRLLEELRTV
+493 GKFSQARSWLQKAAMQKNQYAQYRLGKLLLIGADDVPKDVDAAIRHLKDSAAQGNQFAQYTLGKLYLLGQEVKADHEEALRYLSQAAAQGNIYAQYFIDHQNDFNGVSVGTTV
-508 KSSNATEIR
+508 LRMLHQMSSIFRENAAQPTIYAGMQIDKKRRR
-517 RLKKE
+517 RLQEKRMAMGHKADDHE
-522 LATLRKILVG
+522 
-532 YVNQIDSLDR
+532 DSGL
-542 INKRQ
+542 
-547 QQVIADVTQ
+547 TQ
-556 KYNTASQQIST
+556 SSQ
-567 LSKEKE
+567 
-573 NLDKKVTLA
+573 
-582 AQLDVTNIRI
+582 
-592 EPRNKR
+592 
-598 GKVAK
+598 
-603 KVKDIVKLAISFTI
+603 
-617 VKNITAENGE
+617 
-627 RTIYIRITKPDNDA
+627 
-641 LTKSASNTFSYENRT
+641 
-656 LTYSCLLYTSPSPR
+656 
-670 DS
+670 

>member
-1 MARIIFISPYMKGGR
+1 MARLIFISPYMKGGR

-41 AHLPVTKKQQQ
+41 AHLPATKKQQQ

-67 PEYENYANTPNR
+67 PEHEDYANTPNR
-79 KTAFA
+79 QTAFA
-84 FIEQIHED
+84 LIAQIHED

-140 HTGNVWTPII
+140 HTGNVWTPVI

-247 DEQRGL
+247 DEQRSFL
-253 LRQEAEARMATLIEQ
+253 QQEAEARMATLIEQ

-289 LREVSGKKVYGY
+289 LQEVSGKKVYGY
-301 LPSRVKR
+301 LPPRVKR

-363 VIRETLRLSEMHFT
+363 VIRETLRLSEMNFT
-377 FEDDAMQDEPEPE
+377 FEDDTMPDEPEPE
-390 EPPVPPDP
+390 EQSAP
-398 SAERMIH
+398 STQSSARTIY
-405 QQARFYRR
+405 QQAHFYRR
-413 AKSMLDAT
+413 AKTVLNDA
-421 DADPSE
+421 DADPGE
-427 KSMALVT
+427 KAMALVT
-434 LHRLWEEGYTIA
+434 LRRLWEEGYTIA
-446 AHQLGKSYRDG
+446 AHQLGKAYRDG
-457 VGSSVDQELAAEW
+457 LRSPVDREAAAEW
-470 FQKSA
+470 FQKSV
-475 EAGNPCS
+475 EAGNDCS

-493 EQLKTQRLLEELRTV
+493 GKFSQARSWLQKAATQKNQYAQYRLGKLLLIGAEDVPKDVDAAIRHLKDSAAQGNQFAQYTLGKLYLLGHEVKADHEEALRYLSQAAAQGNIYAQYFIDHQNDFNGVSVGTTV
-508 KSSNATEIR
+508 LRMLHQMSSIFRENAAQPTIYAGMQIDKKRRR
-517 RLKKE
+517 RLQEKRMAMGHKADDHE
-522 LATLRKILVG
+522 
-532 YVNQIDSLDR
+532 DSGL
-542 INKRQ
+542 
-547 QQVIADVTQ
+547 TQ
-556 KYNTASQQIST
+556 SSQ
-567 LSKEKE
+567 
-573 NLDKKVTLA
+573 
-582 AQLDVTNIRI
+582 
-592 EPRNKR
+592 
-598 GKVAK
+598 
-603 KVKDIVKLAISFTI
+603 
-617 VKNITAENGE
+617 
-627 RTIYIRITKPDNDA
+627 
-641 LTKSASNTFSYENRT
+641 
-656 LTYSCLLYTSPSPR
+656 
-670 DS
+670 